1 MLSPCRFGPLRP
13 NVRCSALLVR
23 HASPLREIR
32 SRSLQLPSLIVL
44 HRFLS
49 LRLFRFSNLRLRMLR
64 FLSPRL
70 SQT

>member
-1 MLSPCRFGPLRP
+1 MSSSCRFGPLRL

-23 HASPLREIR
+23 HASPLPEI
-32 SRSLQLPSLIVL
+32 SNRSLQLPSLIVL

-49 LRLFRFSNLRLRMLR
+49 LRLFRFSNLRLRLLG

-70 SQT
+70 SQI